1 MPVLSIVR
9 SLRPL
14 DYVRSRDDNDGVHK
28 GSGNV
33 GEGLWLMCGRPAW
46 TPCASPGKC
55 RSSSKDTVHRYLLA
69 ICTTQCNINCSTR
82 PQHGASSPF
91 PFYPSHNLRA
101 RHFQVP
107 KSCAP
112 VWGLKAFFRRLA
124 VWRETI
130 LGQLVYTVVKKS
142 HRCSEMWRGN
152 KRRYNGKLGFI
163 FQPRATATDRFSATL
178 GPEQGNQSSDSEGK
192 SLKRSGGCL
201 WR

>member
-1 MPVLSIVR
+1 MMEYTRVQAMWAKSC
-9 SLRPL
+9 
-14 DYVRSRDDNDGVHK
+14 
-28 GSGNV
+28 GSCAG
-33 GEGLWLMCGRPAW
+33 GRPGRHA
-46 TPCASPGKC
+46 PLQAKC

-69 ICTTQCNINCSTR
+69 ICTTQCKINCSTR

-112 VWGLKAFFRRLA
+112 VWGLKAFFRRLV

-130 LGQLVYTVVKKS
+130 LGQLVNTVVKKS
-142 HRCSEMWRGN
+142 HRCCEMWRGN

-163 FQPRATATDRFSATL
+163 FQPEPLQLIASVLPWVPNRATKAAIVRGSH
-178 GPEQGNQSSDSEGK
+178 
-192 SLKRSGGCL
+192 
-201 WR
+201 